1 MDAGTGKKVTPDD
14 YPALVRAAADG
25 DEKAMERLLLRAQE
39 SAYRFSVMVCG
50 RTNETEDVMQDALIS
65 TYRHAKAIREP
76 EAFRAWL
83 YRTVRNACLLSRRR
97 KVGEPAHLVSLDAPA
112 HDGDPRPALDRPDD
126 SPSGEVVVDA
136 SRRRDRVRRAI
147 ATLPPAQR
155 EVLVLRDLEGLSTR
169 EVARVVRVS
178 EDNVKTRLHRARVA
192 LRAALEAH

>member
-1 MDAGTGKKVTPDD
+1 MDADANRNVTPDE
-14 YPALVRAAADG
+14 YPALVRAAAEG
-25 DEKAMERLLLRAQE
+25 DQHAMERLLLRAQE

-65 TYRHAKAIREP
+65 TYRHAKSIREP

-83 YRTVRNACLLSRRR
+83 YRTVRNACLLNRRR
-97 KVGEPAHLVSLDAPA
+97 KVGEPAHLVSIDAPTR
-112 HDGDPRPALDRPDD
+112 DGEGRPAFERADD
-126 SPSGEVVVDA
+126 SPSGEVAVEA
-136 SRRRDRVRRAI
+136 RRRRDRVRRAI

>member
-1 MDAGTGKKVTPDD
+1 MDAEATTKVTPDD
-14 YPALVRAAADG
+14 YPVLVRAAAGG
-25 DEKAMERLLLRAQE
+25 DQAAMELLLERAQK

-50 RTNETEDVMQDALIS
+50 RTDETEDVMQDALIS
-65 TYRHAKAIREP
+65 TYRQAKTIREP

-97 KVGEPAHLVSLDAPA
+97 KVGEPAHLLSLDAPRG
-112 HDGDPRPALDRPDD
+112 DGKRPLDAAADLP
-126 SPSGEVVVDA
+126 SPEHVVDA
-136 SRRRDRVRRAI
+136 GRRRDRVRRAI

-169 EVARVVRVS
+169 EVAGVVGVS

-192 LRAALEAH
+192 LRSALQMQ

>member
-1 MDAGTGKKVTPDD
+1 MDAGAGKNVTSDE

-25 DEKAMERLLLRAQE
+25 DERAMERLLLRAQE

-65 TYRHAKAIREP
+65 TYRHARQIREP

-83 YRTVRNACLLSRRR
+83 YRTVRNACLLTRRR
-97 KVGEPAHLVSLDAPA
+97 KVGEPAHLVSIDAPA
-112 HDGDPRPALDRPDD
+112 HDGDTRPVFDRADNT
-126 SPSGEVVVDA
+126 PSGEVAVDA
-136 SRRRDRVRRAI
+136 KRQRDRVRRAI
-147 ATLPPAQR
+147 ATLPPPQR